1 MFAVIYAFTVKPGC
15 QAVFEEAWA
24 ELTVLIREYEGGLG
38 SRLHRKTDEIYIAYA
53 QWPDRAT
60 WENSG
65 DNLPESAQPIRLRMR
80 ESCEKMETL
89 HELDGVKDLLV
100 PMA

>member
-15 QAVFEEAWA
+15 QPVFEEAWT
-24 ELTVLIREYEGGLG
+24 ELTGLIRDYEGGLG

-60 WENSG
+60 WDNSG
-65 DNLPESAQPIRLRMR
+65 DKLPDSAQPIRKRLR
-80 ESCEKMETL
+80 ESCEKIETL
-89 HELDGVKDLLV
+89 HELDWVKDLLV
-100 PMA
+100 PIE